1 MGYGDSKDYKRTLE
15 EFVKLYLSCCVGYTD
30 VFKYQIC
37 TNKIVQ
43 FNVYRFYLN
52 TRATKKSF

>member
-52 TRATKKSF
+52 TRATF